1 MQQSSSGHP
10 AMKWGIIFGIV
21 IGALS
26 LINVLLRFAT
36 LGARSFASGSP
47 FFGGFGCLFSLI
59 GLALLFVAGILAA
72 RESGRVSTGTVA
84 GLIAGLI
91 GGVVSAIVTIVAVL
105 SVPFSY
111 FVEAA
116 HRGARGS
123 ALTPGQIHNI
133 AQIALVV
140 IIIAEIAAIGVE
152 GGIGAGLGALG
163 GLIGKGQ
170 HGAGSPGVQ
179 APPPYQTPY
188 GTPPPPYTNPA
199 YPPQATNPEY
209 PTQPSRYPP
218 PPPPPPAVPGAP
230 PPPPPQA

>member
-10 AMKWGIIFGIV
+10 AMKWGIIFGII
-21 IGALS
+21 IGALG
-26 LINVLLRFAT
+26 LIDVLLRFAT
-36 LGARSFASGSP
+36 AGARSFATSSP

-59 GLALLFVAGILAA
+59 DLALLVVAGILAA
-72 RESGRVSTGTVA
+72 RESGRVGTGAVA

-91 GGVVSAIVTIVAVL
+91 GGAVRAIITIVAVL
-105 SVPFSY
+105 SLPFSF

-116 HRGARGS
+116 RRGARGS
-123 ALTPGQIHNI
+123 TLTPGQIHNI

-140 IIIAEIAAIGVE
+140 IIIAEIIAIGVE

-170 HGAGSPGVQ
+170 RVGTPPGMQ
-179 APPPYQTPY
+179 APPYQAPY
-188 GTPPPPYTNPA
+188 GTPPQAYGNPG

-218 PPPPPPAVPGAP
+218 PPPPAAPDAP

>member
-10 AMKWGIIFGIV
+10 AMKWGIIFGII

-26 LINVLLRFAT
+26 LIDVLLRFAT
-36 LGARSFASGSP
+36 LGARSFATSSP

-59 GLALLFVAGILAA
+59 DLALLVVAGILAA
-72 RESGRVSTGTVA
+72 REGGRVGAGTIA

-91 GGVVSAIVTIVAVL
+91 GGAVRAIITIVAVL
-105 SVPFSY
+105 SLPFSF

-116 HRGARGS
+116 RRGARGS
-123 ALTPGQIHNI
+123 TLTPGQIHNI

-140 IIIAEIAAIGVE
+140 IIIAEIIAIGVE

-170 HGAGSPGVQ
+170 RGAVPPGMQ
-179 APPPYQTPY
+179 SPPPYQAPY

-209 PTQPSRYPP
+209 PTQPSRYPSP
-218 PPPPPPAVPGAP
+218 PLAAPDAP
-230 PPPPPQA
+230 PPPSPQA

>member
-10 AMKWGIIFGIV
+10 AMKWGLIFGIV

-36 LGARSFASGSP
+36 LGTRSLATGSP
-47 FFGGFGCLFSLI
+47 FFGGFGCLFLLI
-59 GLALLFVAGILAA
+59 GLALLFISGILAA
-72 RESGRVSTGTVA
+72 RESGRVGTGAIA

-140 IIIAEIAAIGVE
+140 IIIAEIVAIGVE

-170 HGAGSPGVQ
+170 RGEAPPGMQ
-179 APPPYQTPY
+179 PPPYQTPY

-218 PPPPPPAVPGAP
+218 PPPPAAPDAP
-230 PPPPPQA
+230 PPPPPPA

>member
-26 LINVLLRFAT
+26 LINVLLRFAM
-36 LGARSFASGSP
+36 LGARSFATGSP

-59 GLALLFVAGILAA
+59 GLALLFISGILAA
-72 RESGRVSTGTVA
+72 RESGKVGTGAIA

-140 IIIAEIAAIGVE
+140 IIIAEIVAIGVE

-170 HGAGSPGVQ
+170 RGE
-179 APPPYQTPY
+179 APPGMPPPLPYQTPY

-199 YPPQATNPEY
+199 YPPQATNPEH
-209 PTQPSRYPP
+209 PTQPSRYPSPPPPAAPDAP
-218 PPPPPPAVPGAP
+218 PPPPPPA
-230 PPPPPQA
+230 